1 MEILWWFGLAAMGFA
16 VGIVAGMFGVGGG
29 FLMTPLLGILFRVPL
44 PVAVGTGLCQMIG
57 VAVAAQIRYQRLGIG
72 ESKLGLMMTVPAL
85 LGVQFGAKTV
95 AYLETLGTV
104 VVADNSYPAAKL
116 FLSLGYI
123 VLLGGVAIYMGLD
136 LRRGGQREITPGPF
150 TRIALPPYTQLPRTG
165 SRISIPVVVYIGLLL
180 GYLSGLL
187 GVGGGVLLTPL
198 LLYGIGMSVAMAA
211 GTGVGLMMA
220 TSLVGTY
227 THARLGNVNLAIA
240 LTLLIGATFGAQ
252 IGAAL
257 SARFDGN
264 RLRRFFV
271 VLVGLTAG
279 AVLLNLVRG

>member
-1 MEILWWFGLAAMGFA
+1 MEILWWLGLAAMGFA

-104 VVADNSYPAAKL
+104 VVAGNSYPAAKL